1 MALFASDGK
10 KIVDAWEAEART
22 SYACLECRTPL
33 KVRRRKMQFPH
44 FYHLKA
50 SPSCRLYSK
59 SERHLLIQLHIQKQ
73 LPLKESQIEKPFPSI
88 RRIADL
94 TWETKKIVFEIQCSP
109 ISQAEVMAR
118 NAEYRSLG
126 YEVIWI
132 LDDRLFNKKQLH
144 PSEAWI
150 RSHMSYFV
158 LGKSR
163 FAYYDQLE
171 IISSHRRI
179 KKGEKIFVELNQIH
193 PMPRTKWPTQ
203 IPNQIQERIKNC
215 NYYLKEDLIGK
226 ALTPGFTLAF
236 QHWHALEKT
245 ARITERKT
253 TYFKKFLQKY
263 VRDPYLSLLRGCLNR
278 TIP

>member
-10 KIVDAWEAEART
+10 EIVDAWDAEAGIPYT
-22 SYACLECRTPL
+22 CLECGTSL
-33 KVRRRKMQFPH
+33 KVRRGKMQFPH
-44 FYHLKA
+44 FYHLRA

-73 LPLKESQIEKPFPSI
+73 LPPGESLIEKAFPSI

-94 TWETKKIVFEIQCSP
+94 SWETRKIVFEIQCSS
-109 ISQAEVMAR
+109 ISQGEAMAR

-132 LDDRLFNKKQLH
+132 LDDRLFNKKQMR

-171 IISSHRRI
+171 IISSHIRI
-179 KKGEKIFVELNQIH
+179 KKGEKIFVELHQIH
-193 PMPRTKWPTQ
+193 PMPKAKWPTQ
-203 IPNQIQERIKNC
+203 IPRQIEERIKNC
-215 NYYLKEDLIGK
+215 NHYLREDLIGK
-226 ALTPGFTLAF
+226 TISPAFGITPILER
-236 QHWHALEKT
+236 WHALEKT
-245 ARITERKT
+245 VRITEET
-253 TYFKKFLQKY
+253 IPYFKKILRKY
-263 VRDPYLSLLRGCLNR
+263 VIDPYLSLLNR
-278 TIP
+278 MIS